1 MVTAECHAHIF
12 MDGVDY
18 KKAAA
23 AHENGPREDL
33 IREHLAAYQK
43 AGISYVR
50 DGGDP
55 YGAGVLARSLAPEY
69 GITYRTP
76 VFAIHRAGRY
86 GKIVGRAF
94 SDGKEYCALVREVR
108 RAGGD
113 FIKIMTTGI
122 LDFATKGHVTSEPL
136 SREEVFAMTAAA
148 HDAGLSVMAHVNGA
162 QAVMDAAE
170 AGVDS
175 VEHGNFQNEESICCM
190 AEHATIWVPTIVTVS
205 NLLENGRYPAETL
218 AWIFETQKKGL
229 QLAFEKDVVLAA
241 DILHHRLVELVAS
254 DLDGS
259 GLDHA
264 AQGDDGDVGGA
275 AADVHHHVAVGLGDV
290 DARADGRRYRL
301 LNKIHLPG
309 AGLNTGIDDGALL
322 NLRDTG
328 GHADDDPG
336 LEEGKAR
343 DLMNKLLEH
352 PLRHIVVGDNALPQR
367 PDGND
372 VAGGTAQHS
381 LRVRAHLQQ
390 LAGGLIHSHH
400 RGLVEHN
407 ALALY
412 IYQYGGG
419 TQVDTDIFCDPH
431 RDTSCSFRKCCT
443 ESIIS
448 GISVRNHTFSIITV
462 HIPDCK
468 TGIMNFFPFSPAA
481 SGRR

>member
-55 YGAGVLARSLAPEY
+55 YGAGVLARSLGAGVRDHIPHT
-69 GITYRTP
+69 G
-76 VFAIHRAGRY
+76 FCDSQGGRY

-241 DILHHRLVELVAS
+241 GSDAGAYGVLHGKGIREEESVMRKIL
-254 DLDGS
+254 
-259 GLDHA
+259 
-264 AQGDDGDVGGA
+264 GGRKWA
-275 AADVHHHVAVGLGDV
+275 
-290 DARADGRRYRL
+290 
-301 LNKIHLPG
+301 G
-309 AGLNTGIDDGALL
+309 AGKAACVW
-322 NLRDTG
+322 RKK
-328 GHADDDPG
+328 DPG
-336 LEEGKAR
+336 KVLKIFCVSGFRKNLELNGQT
-343 DLMNKLLEH
+343 M
-352 PLRHIVVGDNALPQR
+352 
-367 PDGND
+367 
-372 VAGGTAQHS
+372 
-381 LRVRAHLQQ
+381 
-390 LAGGLIHSHH
+390 
-400 RGLVEHN
+400 
-407 ALALY
+407 LAL
-412 IYQYGGG
+412 
-419 TQVDTDIFCDPH
+419 
-431 RDTSCSFRKCCT
+431 
-443 ESIIS
+443 
-448 GISVRNHTFSIITV
+448 
-462 HIPDCK
+462 
-468 TGIMNFFPFSPAA
+468 SP
-481 SGRR
+481 GLW

>member
-94 SDGKEYCALVREVR
+94 SDWKEYCALVREVR

-241 DILHHRLVELVAS
+241 GSDAGAYGVLHGKGIREEERVMRKIL
-254 DLDGS
+254 
-259 GLDHA
+259 
-264 AQGDDGDVGGA
+264 GA
-275 AADVHHHVAVGLGDV
+275 EKWA
-290 DARADGRRYRL
+290 
-301 LNKIHLPG
+301 G
-309 AGLNTGIDDGALL
+309 AGKAACVW
-322 NLRDTG
+322 RKK
-328 GHADDDPG
+328 DPG
-336 LEEGKAR
+336 KVLK
-343 DLMNKLLEH
+343 
-352 PLRHIVVGDNALPQR
+352 
-367 PDGND
+367 
-372 VAGGTAQHS
+372 
-381 LRVRAHLQQ
+381 
-390 LAGGLIHSHH
+390 
-400 RGLVEHN
+400 
-407 ALALY
+407 
-412 IYQYGGG
+412 
-419 TQVDTDIFCDPH
+419 IFCV
-431 RDTSCSFRKCCT
+431 SGFRKNLELNGQT
-443 ESIIS
+443 
-448 GISVRNHTFSIITV
+448 
-462 HIPDCK
+462 
-468 TGIMNFFPFSPAA
+468 MLAFSP
-481 SGRR
+481 GLW

>member
-55 YGAGVLARSLAPEY
+55 YGAG
-69 GITYRTP
+69 ITYRTP

-94 SDGKEYCALVREVR
+94 SDWKEYCTLVREVR

-148 HDAGLSVMAHVNGA
+148 HDAGLSVMAHV
-162 QAVMDAAE
+162 DAAE

-241 DILHHRLVELVAS
+241 GSDAGAYGVLHGKGIREEESVMRKIFGAENGQELEKRLAFGEK
-254 DLDGS
+254 
-259 GLDHA
+259 
-264 AQGDDGDVGGA
+264 
-275 AADVHHHVAVGLGDV
+275 
-290 DARADGRRYRL
+290 
-301 LNKIHLPG
+301 KI
-309 AGLNTGIDDGALL
+309 
-322 NLRDTG
+322 R
-328 GHADDDPG
+328 
-336 LEEGKAR
+336 EK
-343 DLMNKLLEH
+343 
-352 PLRHIVVGDNALPQR
+352 
-367 PDGND
+367 
-372 VAGGTAQHS
+372 
-381 LRVRAHLQQ
+381 
-390 LAGGLIHSHH
+390 
-400 RGLVEHN
+400 
-407 ALALY
+407 
-412 IYQYGGG
+412 
-419 TQVDTDIFCDPH
+419 F
-431 RDTSCSFRKCCT
+431 
-443 ESIIS
+443 
-448 GISVRNHTFSIITV
+448 
-462 HIPDCK
+462 
-468 TGIMNFFPFSPAA
+468 
-481 SGRR
+481 

>member
-94 SDGKEYCALVREVR
+94 SDWKEYCALVREVR

-190 AEHATIWVPTIVTVS
+190 AEHATIWVPTIVTVL

-229 QLAFEKDVVLAA
+229 Q
-241 DILHHRLVELVAS
+241 
-254 DLDGS
+254 
-259 GLDHA
+259 
-264 AQGDDGDVGGA
+264 
-275 AADVHHHVAVGLGDV
+275 
-290 DARADGRRYRL
+290 GRRECNAKNPWGR
-301 LNKIHLPG
+301 KWAG
-309 AGLNTGIDDGALL
+309 AGKAACVW
-322 NLRDTG
+322 RKK
-328 GHADDDPG
+328 DPG
-336 LEEGKAR
+336 KVLKIFCVSGFRKNLELNGQT
-343 DLMNKLLEH
+343 M
-352 PLRHIVVGDNALPQR
+352 
-367 PDGND
+367 
-372 VAGGTAQHS
+372 
-381 LRVRAHLQQ
+381 
-390 LAGGLIHSHH
+390 
-400 RGLVEHN
+400 
-407 ALALY
+407 LAL
-412 IYQYGGG
+412 
-419 TQVDTDIFCDPH
+419 
-431 RDTSCSFRKCCT
+431 
-443 ESIIS
+443 
-448 GISVRNHTFSIITV
+448 
-462 HIPDCK
+462 
-468 TGIMNFFPFSPAA
+468 SP
-481 SGRR
+481 GLW